1 MIAQVANARHALS
14 IGNDVC
20 DHSLLAV
27 RLTSRVSSPLFA
39 RYDDRFLHAF
49 MLSERAF
56 NLTRLD
62 AKAAYLHLLVY
73 SPSELDVPVRE
84 VTAAISCPVNSRA
97 RALAV
102 FISNELRRRQIRR
115 VQISAR
121 YSFTAHAD
129 FAFKSGGQ

>member
-1 MIAQVANARHALS
+1 MIAQLGNARSAVS
-14 IGNDVC
+14 MRDDIS

-27 RLTSRVSSPLFA
+27 RASRVASPLFA
-39 RYDDRFLHAF
+39 RYDDRFLHTF

-62 AKAAYLHLLVY
+62 AKAAHLHLLVY
-73 SPSELDVPVRE
+73 SPSELDAPVRE

-102 FISNELRRRQIRR
+102 FIS
-115 VQISAR
+115 
-121 YSFTAHAD
+121 
-129 FAFKSGGQ
+129 